1 MDWHVKEDSM
11 TPEDATNQLFQAA
24 LSGDA
29 EEAQAALAAGADI
42 NARDDWQRTPL
53 HCAIAACHGDLARL
67 LTEKGTDLRAQD
79 HQQQT
84 ALHWAARNGLSDIA
98 RLLLQRGA
106 DPAAQDRWRYTPF
119 DWASQSGHTRLA
131 MFLLDAARDRP
142 RHTIR
147 ILQRR
152 TQTDDLYRG

>member
-1 MDWHVKEDSM
+1 M
-11 TPEDATNQLFQAA
+11 TPEEPTKQLFQAA
-24 LSGDA
+24 LNGDP

-42 NARDDWQRTPL
+42 NARDDCQRTPL
-53 HCAIAACHGDLARL
+53 HCAIDACHSGLARL
-67 LTEKGTDLRAQD
+67 LIDKGTDLRAQD

-98 RLLLQRGA
+98 RLLLERGA
-106 DPAAQDRWRYTPF
+106 DPAAQDRWRCTPF

-142 RHTIR
+142 RHTTR
-147 ILQRR
+147 ILHRR
-152 TQTDDLYRG
+152 TQADDPYRG